1 MPSFDQNNL
10 FRQYI
15 EPVDDG
21 RFHALITIVTGLCRI
36 PVPHY
41 FWLHAGRRGDL
52 KDDDAAVKID
62 GKHFLKRLDAIN
74 VVGGR

>member
-1 MPSFDQNNL
+1 M
-10 FRQYI
+10 
-15 EPVDDG
+15 
-21 RFHALITIVTGLCRI
+21 

-74 VVGGR
+74 VVRGR